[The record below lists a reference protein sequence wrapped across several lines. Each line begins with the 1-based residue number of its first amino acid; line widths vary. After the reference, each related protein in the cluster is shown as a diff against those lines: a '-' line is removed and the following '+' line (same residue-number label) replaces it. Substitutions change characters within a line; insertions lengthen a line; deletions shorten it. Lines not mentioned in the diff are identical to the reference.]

1 LDEDTIINE
10 QDLENWRRTHYSFQ
24 INPSQINQTIIIM
37 GWISSKRDHG
47 NVLFI
52 QLRDKFGDIQ
62 VVVKKKGKNLDN
74 EIFDVLKN
82 LKEHSSIG
90 IKGKVVEQK
99 KSSTSVEI
107 VPEEIKV
114 LSVSTK
120 SAPFLTQAIS
130 NIGIDTRLEL
140 RALDLR
146 RDYLQNIFK
155 IRFTI
160 LNSIREFLISN
171 YFIEVHTPKMIATAT
186 EGGAALFP
194 IFYYDKEAFLAQ
206 SPQLYK
212 EQLTMA
218 FENVFEIAPIFRAEP
233 SRTNRHLSEA
243 ISIDVE
249 KAFVNYHDVMKLLDE
264 LVTYIILKIKE
275 KNQTELNNLELE
287 LPDIQ
292 IPFPR
297 YSYSELVD
305 KLQKNHK
312 YIRWGDDISPKIL
325 KDIVGDSFYYIVDW
339 PLSTKPFYVKP
350 KNYSDVIGLSP
361 GSTTTTTT
369 TTISNENHK
378 DKESESNRIVSES
391 FDLMYGAL
399 ELSSGS
405 TRLNNKNILLDN
417 MKKKGLN
424 HAAFD
429 YHLRVFDYGVP
440 PHAGFGLGLERFIM
454 ALLKIENIRDA
465 TFYPR
470 DIDRLTP

>member
-1 LDEDTIINE
+1 MEDTTIINE
-10 QDLENWRRTHYSFQ
+10 QDLENWRRTHYS
-24 INPSQINQTIIIM
+24 SQITSSIINQSIVIM

-52 QLRDKFGDIQ
+52 QLRDKFGDTQ
-62 VVVKKKGKNLDN
+62 VVVKKKGANLEN
-74 EIFDVLKN
+74 EIFNILKN

-99 KSSTSVEI
+99 RSPNNFEVI
-107 VPEEIKV
+107 PEEIKI
-114 LSVSTK
+114 LSISTK

-130 NIGIDTRLEL
+130 TIGIDTRLDL

-146 RDYLQNIFK
+146 RNYLQNIFK

-171 YFIEVHTPKMIATAT
+171 YFIEVNTPKMIATAT

-249 KAFVNYHDVMKLLDE
+249 KAFVNYDDIMNLLDE
-264 LVTYIILKIKE
+264 LISFIILKIKE
-275 KNQTELNNLELE
+275 KNAEELKNLEIE
-287 LPDIQ
+287 LPDIH

-297 YSYSELVD
+297 YRYSELID

-325 KDIVGDSFYYIVDW
+325 KDIVADSFYYIIDW

-350 KNYSDVIGLSP
+350 KVDNEDTRYK
-361 GSTTTTTT
+361 
-369 TTISNENHK
+369 SNQSIENQNEIE
-378 DKESESNRIVSES
+378 KENNQMISES

-405 TRLNNKNILLDN
+405 TRLNNKNILLEN

-424 HAAFD
+424 SAAFD
-429 YHLRVFDYGVP
+429 YHLRIFDYGIP

>member
-1 LDEDTIINE
+1 LDENIIINE
-10 QDLENWRRTHYSFQ
+10 QDLEDWRRTHYSFQ
-24 INPSQINQTIIIM
+24 INTSQINLTIIVM

-62 VVVKKKGKNLDN
+62 VVVKKKGKNLES

-99 KSSTSVEI
+99 KSPNSVEI
-107 VPEEIKV
+107 IPEEIKV
-114 LSVSTK
+114 LSISTK
-120 SAPFLTQAIS
+120 SSPFLTQAIS
-130 NIGIDTRLEL
+130 TIGIDTRLEL

-146 RDYLQNIFK
+146 RNYLQNIFK

-249 KAFVNYHDVMKLLDE
+249 KAFVNYYDIMKLLDE
-264 LVTYIILKIKE
+264 LVIFIILKIKE
-275 KNQTELNNLELE
+275 KNQIELNNLELE

-350 KNYSDVIGLSP
+350 KKQPSVTILPSN
-361 GSTTTTTT
+361 STTLD
-369 TTISNENHK
+369 ENQ
-378 DKESESNRIVSES
+378 KEKENESNRMISES

-405 TRLNNKNILLDN
+405 TRLNNKNILLEN

-424 HAAFD
+424 PTAFD
-429 YHLRVFDYGVP
+429 YHLRVFDYGIP